1 MLVKILML
9 VILAQHQ
16 ACRVY
21 LQQTIAEHNR
31 KSRQFF
37 AELDKITDVDEIF
50 ERMTRKIKQDQIDF
64 DEIMRISD
72 RLSPKK

>member
-1 MLVKILML
+1 MITIVMAFFLVAHEK
-9 VILAQHQ
+9 
-16 ACRVY
+16 ACRVD

-50 ERMTRKIKQDQIDF
+50 ERMTRKIKQDEIDF
-64 DEIMRISD
+64 DEIMRKSD